1 MTQGDVG
8 SSAASEAAPR
18 RRTGLLLVAV
28 VLALAGMPLYMQTID
43 HPFLRRTGLA
53 TFVPMALGALLG
65 WYAQIG
71 DRRLWARA
79 LGWTPAALTVLS
91 VIMFFVLTAL
101 PTARVATAGTAQ
113 NFTLPDHTGQSVAL
127 ADKLAAGPVL
137 LVFYRGFW

>member
-1 MTQGDVG
+1 MTH
-8 SSAASEAAPR
+8 SEAGPAAVTVVAPR
-18 RRTGLLLVAV
+18 RRTGLLLMAV
-28 VLALAGMPLYMQTID
+28 VLALAGVPLYMQTID
-43 HPFLRRTGLA
+43 NPFLRRTGLA

-79 LGWTPAALTVLS
+79 LGWSPAAITVLS

-101 PTARVATAGTAQ
+101 PTAKVATAGTAQ
-113 NFTLPDHTGQSVAL
+113 NFTLPDHTGKAVAL
-127 ADKLAAGPVL
+127 TDRLADGPVL